1 MKNFANFHQRMF
13 QSLKIGTSMGCF
25 YPKQKM
31 HELKIYRGVCVMT
44 MSNDE
49 KLEEELTCQFKIDMA
64 NLRNCDLST
73 RESQKFAL

>member
-1 MKNFANFHQRMF
+1 
-13 QSLKIGTSMGCF
+13 
-25 YPKQKM
+25 
-31 HELKIYRGVCVMT
+31 MT

-49 KLEEELTCQFKIDMA
+49 IPEEELTCQFKIDMA